1 MLDIA
6 ALVAGLAVLI
16 IPGNFLWRAV
26 FPEDDLVDRLTWG
39 ATAGLALAVLIAF
52 YVSLFRLSLFWPLW
66 IGIVA
71 LILLF
76 DRLRPPRRP
85 SPARD
90 RTQWWLALLLALVA
104 VSRFAPTFFRDISLG
119 WDPSFHSLLAKKL
132 LLTDKLFYDWTP
144 FDNVALNYPLGSH
157 LLIVTLSRLTSIPL
171 HRVFQLLVPALGVI
185 TTAQVYGLA
194 RRVFRSSEAALYSAL
209 AYGTWSVLGSF
220 GYYNWGGLP
229 NQLGMVFL
237 IPVIAILAR
246 RACPLRSA
254 AAVAVFLAA
263 MFVTHHHVALVAG
276 VTLAIAAGYLL
287 LSSTTAEPEK
297 WHKLRAL
304 ALGVAGS
311 IGLASVYLVPQAMKA
326 ARIGDTDAL
335 RFQSS
340 HSIWSLI
347 AGMGLV
353 FVAFAICGIVLSC
366 MREAGAR
373 AGMLLAM
380 SLALVVAY
388 LLCEPVYRAYASHH
402 WGEERTALEPSRFI
416 TDLVYLLSVFAGYAM
431 YRLAARYPLKPGT
444 AIAIA
449 LLLALSNI
457 PLWRESFAPDRNP
470 DRWRAYGWIEQQ
482 TAADTIV
489 LTSDEWAPYVTWRRT
504 LQTPLPASEPR
515 AGDNDARRA
524 AAALAAGRPPMASTV
539 VEVMAP
545 GGMWNRGSVIWKSP
559 SGWSIVQQWPETA
572 ATTPR

>member
-6 ALVAGLAVLI
+6 ALVAGLAVLT
-16 IPGNFLWRAV
+16 IPGNFLWREM

-66 IGIVA
+66 MGIVA

-76 DRLRPPRRP
+76 DRLRSPRRQ
-85 SPARD
+85 SLARD
-90 RTQWWLALLLALVA
+90 RTEWWLALLLALVA
-104 VSRFAPTFFRDISLG
+104 VSRFAPTFFRDIPLG
-119 WDPSFHSLLAKKL
+119 WDPSFHLLLAKKL

-144 FDNVALNYPLGSH
+144 FDNVSLNYPLGSH
-157 LLIVTLSRLTSIPL
+157 LLIVVLSRLTSIPL

-194 RRVFRSSEAALYSAL
+194 RRIFRSSEVALYSAL
-209 AYGTWSVLGSF
+209 SYGMWAVLGSF

-237 IPVIAILAR
+237 IPVIAILAQ
-246 RACPLRSA
+246 RACPLRST
-254 AAVAVFLAA
+254 AAVTVFLAA

-276 VTLAIAAGYLL
+276 VTLGVAAGYLL
-287 LSSTTAEPEK
+287 LSSGTTEPEK
-297 WHKLRAL
+297 WYRLRAL
-304 ALGVAGS
+304 ALGVSGS
-311 IGLASVYLVPQAMKA
+311 VGLASAYLVPQAMKA

-340 HSIWSLI
+340 HSILSLI

-366 MREAGAR
+366 MRETGAR

-388 LLCEPVYRAYASHH
+388 LLCEPVYRAYALHH

-416 TDLVYLLSVFAGYAM
+416 TDLVYFLSVYAGYAM
-431 YRLAARYPLKPGT
+431 CRLASRYRLEAGT
-444 AIAIA
+444 AFAIA

-470 DRWRAYGWIEQQ
+470 DRWHAYAWIEQH
-482 TAADTIV
+482 TPADTIV
-489 LTSDEWAPYVTWRRT
+489 LTSDEWAPYATWRRT

-524 AAALAAGRPPMASTV
+524 AAALAAGHPPMVSTV

-545 GGMWNRGSVIWKSP
+545 GGNWKRGSVIWKSP

-572 ATTPR
+572 ATAPR